1 MWCQVR
7 AQPKPA
13 YINGSSILY
22 QPCSRLEV
30 GTIPL
35 QLILELLN
43 AKTEVNQGSARQVI
57 PAFSGRSTGEL
68 KYESTKNR
76 SEKCETLQKS
86 LQDSPP
92 SSFCAAVEYFGFSIK
107 GSSQIRV
114 KAHKSVHFTSIESH
128 ERCTWNGLIHW
139 KLNTLPELSSDLG
152 WIHELSCDWSKVK
165 TELIAA
171 LKEPDHDKISK

>member
-1 MWCQVR
+1 MENFSTSPSIFGHYTFCTVCSSSIPYLERKTNSTHMWCQVR
-7 AQPKPA
+7 AQSKPG
-13 YINGSSILY
+13 YIDGSSILY

-57 PAFSGRSTGEL
+57 PAFSGRSTGEV

-92 SSFCAAVEYFGFSIK
+92 LLLS
-107 GSSQIRV
+107 
-114 KAHKSVHFTSIESH
+114 
-128 ERCTWNGLIHW
+128 LIH
-139 KLNTLPELSSDLG
+139 
-152 WIHELSCDWSKVK
+152 I
-165 TELIAA
+165 
-171 LKEPDHDKISK
+171 